1 MIFHYH
7 VLSTKKSYFD
17 ARIEE
22 NPTWSFHF
30 HKSLE
35 LLYVIDG
42 EIECTVNDK
51 TDILQ
56 KGDFSLCLSNDV
68 HAGRSL
74 CDSRLFVCIFSE
86 DYVRSFSSF
95 TDGKVSDCFKFRCRE
110 PLIGYLN
117 EVFLKGG
124 NQDFLMK
131 KSCLY
136 AILNEYLHT
145 ATLSERGKTG
155 TDSTSKIIDFVEQNY
170 RSDIALSDVADF
182 LNYDYHYTSRLF
194 HSLFKMSFSDFVS
207 LYRIKKAAEL
217 LDDRSKKILEIAYE
231 CGFQSVRSFNNRFK
245 SFTGISPREYRRE
258 LH

>member
-7 VLSTKKSYFD
+7 ALSTKKSYFD
-17 ARIEE
+17 TQIQK
-22 NPTWSFHF
+22 NPDWGFHF

-42 EIECTVNDK
+42 EIECTVNGK
-51 TDILQ
+51 TDILC
-56 KGDFSLCLSNDV
+56 KGDFSLCLSNDI

-95 TDGKVSDCFKFRCRE
+95 TDGKVSDGFKFRCRE
-110 PLIGYLN
+110 PLLSYL
-117 EVFLKGG
+117 EDVFLKEGEL
-124 NQDFLMK
+124 DFLMQ

-136 AILNEYLHT
+136 SILNEYLHT
-145 ATLSERGKTG
+145 VNLSIKGKTG
-155 TDSTSKIIDFVEQNY
+155 TDSTSKILDFIENNY
-170 RSDIALSDVADF
+170 RGNITLSDVATY

-194 HSLFKMSFSDFVS
+194 HTLFKMSFSDFVS

-217 LDDRSKKILEIAYE
+217 LTDRDKKILEIAYE

-245 SFTGISPREYRRE
+245 SFADISPREYRRE